1 LKNLLE
7 LTVLSLTPSSFG
19 SNSFILLLQDVN
31 DATRMFPIV
40 IGTNEAQSISIVRDQ
55 INISRPLTH
64 QLFHN
69 LLVNGS
75 IKLDKIVIVD
85 FKEGIFYSNMYLSGP
100 NGKMV
105 LDARPSDA
113 IAIALRTNSPI
124 FINEDLFDSISIP
137 IEQVDEELELDI
149 DLDTH
154 EETISSEELS
164 KQLEKALFDEN
175 YELAAQLRDSLKNN
189 K

>member
-1 LKNLLE
+1 
-7 LTVLSLTPSSFG
+7 
-19 SNSFILLLQDVN
+19 
-31 DATRMFPIV
+31 
-40 IGTNEAQSISIVRDQ
+40 
-55 INISRPLTH
+55 
-64 QLFHN
+64 
-69 LLVNGS
+69 
-75 IKLDKIVIVD
+75 
-85 FKEGIFYSNMYLSGP
+85 MYLSGP